1 MSADKKM
8 ENFNRFWKQTR
19 LPVIFQRKRPAPLL
33 IRLPYAADNKT
44 WLRNNEKNKPSWDK
58 LNGAWEV
65 PQAWLERAIR
75 LSFSR
80 YGACYVIQ
88 LYKEKEVCA
97 PACWNALGAD
107 CEFSCMGAN
116 HSTGRPNGRW
126 YEISDTF
133 AVLWGVQRY
142 SVRLLTS
149 PNPALNPTRIPQT
162 T

>member
-1 MSADKKM
+1 MSALKPI
-8 ENFNRFWKQTR
+8 ENFDRFWKQTR
-19 LPVIFQRKRPAPLL
+19 LPVIFQRQRPARLL
-33 IRLPYAADNKT
+33 IRLPYAEDNKV
-44 WLRNNEKNKPSWDK
+44 WLRNRERIKPSWDK

-65 PQAWLERAIR
+65 PQAWFERAIR

-88 LYKEKEVCA
+88 LYREQEVCA

-107 CEFSCMGAN
+107 CECSCMGAN

-126 YEISDTF
+126 YEINETF

-149 PNPALNPTRIPQT
+149 PNPSLKPPNLRRSA
-162 T
+162 

>member
-97 PACWNALGAD
+97 PA
-107 CEFSCMGAN
+107 
-116 HSTGRPNGRW
+116 
-126 YEISDTF
+126 
-133 AVLWGVQRY
+133 
-142 SVRLLTS
+142 
-149 PNPALNPTRIPQT
+149 
-162 T
+162 

>member
-1 MSADKKM
+1 MSVAKPIED
-8 ENFNRFWKQTR
+8 FDRFWKQTR
-19 LPVIFQRKRPAPLL
+19 LPVIFQRQRPAPLL
-33 IRLPYAADNKT
+33 IRLPYAEDNKV
-44 WLRNNEKNKPSWDK
+44 WLRNDERNKPSWDK

-65 PQAWLERAIR
+65 PQAWFERAIR

-88 LYKEKEVCA
+88 LYREKEVCA

-107 CEFSCMGAN
+107 CECSCMGAN

-142 SVRLLTS
+142 SVRLLTT
-149 PNPALNPTRIPQT
+149 PNPALKPTRLRR
-162 T
+162 